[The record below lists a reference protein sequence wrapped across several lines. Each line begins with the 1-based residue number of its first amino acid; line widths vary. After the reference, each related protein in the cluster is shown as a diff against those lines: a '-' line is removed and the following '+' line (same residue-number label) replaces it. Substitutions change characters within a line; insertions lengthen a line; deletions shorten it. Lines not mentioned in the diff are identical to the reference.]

1 MSWSGAV
8 LRLLA
13 LTCVC
18 HVLSSALGF
27 LCPCYVGVYIS
38 IVINGCVVFF
48 DCQVVILICCIFSF
62 SFFFRRERNVVQY
75 CNFHVLVV
83 LSGRVSLELS

>member
-1 MSWSGAV
+1 MRVKGCVYLLCDGNVSSRELREVSWSGAV

-38 IVINGCVVFF
+38 IVINGFG
-48 DCQVVILICCIFSF
+48 
-62 SFFFRRERNVVQY
+62 SFFLLIVR
-75 CNFHVLVV
+75 L
-83 LSGRVSLELS
+83 

>member
-27 LCPCYVGVYIS
+27 LCPCHVGVYIS

-62 SFFFRRERNVVQY
+62 SFFLGGKEM
-75 CNFHVLVV
+75 
-83 LSGRVSLELS
+83 LSNIVIFMC

>member
-38 IVINGCVVFF
+38 IVINGFGSFF
-48 DCQVVILICCIFSF
+48 FTDCQVVILICCIFLF
-62 SFFFRRERNVVQY
+62 LF
-75 CNFHVLVV
+75 
-83 LSGRVSLELS
+83 